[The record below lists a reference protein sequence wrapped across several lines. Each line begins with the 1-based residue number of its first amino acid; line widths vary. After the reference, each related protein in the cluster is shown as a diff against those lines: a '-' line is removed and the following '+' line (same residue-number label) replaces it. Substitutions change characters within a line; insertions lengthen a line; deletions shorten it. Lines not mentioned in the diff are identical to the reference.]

1 MRNSAKER
9 ESACNSERDRVHVLL
24 FIFPFPVLPTL
35 SLTHHTRCTHVV
47 SLLTYSARA
56 TTFYHTHTHTARGR
70 SPNTHTQH
78 RERDTNTSTLSYGNW
93 MSTSALRLFCFFSA
107 LRFVSFWFCFFC
119 SFYLV
124 FFFAPPFVILFILMS
139 NATAHANWHCPK
151 YANWIIK
158 ANQRHTQRARERE
171 RD

>member
-1 MRNSAKER
+1 MNVR
-9 ESACNSERDRVHVLL
+9 ECVTVRQSERALVTAREKECTSCS
-24 FIFPFPVLPTL
+24 PSPSPN
-35 SLTHHTRCTHVV
+35 TRCTHVV

-56 TTFYHTHTHTARGR
+56 TTFYHTHTHIKGAL
-70 SPNTHTQH
+70 SQHTHTHQH
-78 RERDTNTSTLSYGNW
+78 EERDTNTSTLSYGNW

-107 LRFVSFWFCFFC
+107 LRFVSFWFCFGF
-119 SFYLV
+119 FVVFFHLV

-158 ANQRHTQRARERE
+158 ANQRDTQRARERL
-171 RD
+171 